1 MPTNFDEMAER
12 LLNEQIFRAIR
23 GEPSLWP
30 IDDRNPKLR
39 AYGTYEERF
48 RRGDRQILLWAIED
62 SARHGQL
69 IPPWAAEEL
78 KSVLLRM
85 AKGQYSWDD
94 AFGRVRAR
102 GVNRQRIENLSFIF
116 DVWIRCQQ
124 KIKERQRAGEN
135 RDYNLMYEDVSRDL
149 KKAGHKIGIDK
160 VKKLFGLVQRYREEH
175 PGIIADEF

>member
-1 MPTNFDEMAER
+1 MPTKRNELAER

-30 IDDRNPKLR
+30 IDDRNPELG

-48 RRGDRQILLWAIED
+48 RRGDKQILLWAIEHC
-62 SARHGQL
+62 ACHGQL
-69 IPPWAAEEL
+69 IPLWAAEEL

-85 AKGQYSWDD
+85 AKGQCSWDD

-102 GVNRQRIENLSFIF
+102 GVNRQRIENLSLMF

-124 KIKERQRAGEN
+124 KIKNRQRAGEN
-135 RDYNLMYEDVSRDL
+135 KNYNLLYEAVSRDL
-149 KKAGHKIGIDK
+149 KRAGHKIGLDK
-160 VKKLFGLVQRYREEH
+160 VKKLFGLVQRYRETH